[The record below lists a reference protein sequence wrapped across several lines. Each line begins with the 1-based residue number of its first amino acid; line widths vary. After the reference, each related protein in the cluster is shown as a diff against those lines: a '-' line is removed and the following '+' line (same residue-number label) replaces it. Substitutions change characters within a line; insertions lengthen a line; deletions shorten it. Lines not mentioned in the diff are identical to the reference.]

1 MTFAKI
7 KSKGKKKRERRKK
20 ERSTHVMLPILLSDY
35 KLTAHLPAG
44 KGGSDPGHV
53 VLAYLVIVLPFA
65 N

>member
-7 KSKGKKKRERRKK
+7 KRKGKKKREKK

-35 KLTAHLPAG
+35 KLTTHLPAG
-44 KGGSDPGHV
+44 KGGPDPGHV
-53 VLAYLVIVLPFA
+53 VLAYLVNVLPFA